1 MAPAYVRD
9 CLCCESMPPAEH
21 DPCQCESKGPP
32 VQMQFPEV
40 CAFLMRNVSFFIA
53 ITSIFNAQGRIASLP
68 LFVCIKRFCSELSRN
83 F

>member
-40 CAFLMRNVSFFIA
+40 CAFLMRFFYHA
-53 ITSIFNAQGRIASLP
+53 ADSAA
-68 LFVCIKRFCSELSRN
+68 KA
-83 F
+83 